1 MEYRAYKFRLY
12 PNKEQEERI
21 IRIFG
26 SCRYVYNH
34 FLGELKK
41 QYETTGYIHVNIPS
55 RNLEELRA
63 KVPWLKETN
72 QNCQENAIS
81 DMKVAVRKFLSLK
94 KRGSDS
100 KFPRFRAKRGKHQS
114 YKSINQRNSVEIIDG
129 AVKLPMLGPVKCR
142 ISKTVKGDI
151 LSATVSRNGSGKYF
165 VSLLCKSVPLP
176 HLPTT
181 GAAIGIDVGLKTYAV
196 TSDGVEYH
204 NPQFLERS
212 ERKLKRLK
220 RQLSRKPKG
229 SKRRN
234 KVRVRYAK
242 QWEHVHNQRDDFL
255 NKLTTQL
262 IRENDIICVEDLNI
276 QSMVKDS
283 QRAQAISDVSWGKFR
298 RQLQYK
304 AEWYGKK
311 VVPVSRYFPS
321 SQLCSNCGA
330 KWPGAKNLSVRE
342 WTCPECGTVHDRD
355 INAAKNILKE
365 GLRQLA

>member
-1 MEYRAYKFRLY
+1 
-12 PNKEQEERI
+12 
-21 IRIFG
+21 
-26 SCRYVYNH
+26 VYNH

-94 KRGSDS
+94 KQGSDS
-100 KFPRFRAKRGKHQS
+100 KFPRFRAKRGRHQS
-114 YKSINQRNSVEIIDG
+114 YKSINQRNSVAIIDG

-204 NPQFLERS
+204 NPQFLER
-212 ERKLKRLK
+212 
-220 RQLSRKPKG
+220 PA
-229 SKRRN
+229 N
-234 KVRVRYAK
+234 KS
-242 QWEHVHNQRDDFL
+242 Q
-255 NKLTTQL
+255 
-262 IRENDIICVEDLNI
+262 VE
-276 QSMVKDS
+276 
-283 QRAQAISDVSWGKFR
+283 ISNF
-298 RQLQYK
+298 
-304 AEWYGKK
+304 
-311 VVPVSRYFPS
+311 
-321 SQLCSNCGA
+321 
-330 KWPGAKNLSVRE
+330 
-342 WTCPECGTVHDRD
+342 
-355 INAAKNILKE
+355 
-365 GLRQLA
+365 